1 MAEGSQFVRVV
12 PGPAGPAEDS
22 SPNTGDLVQF
32 TTGIYY
38 VEEDEEFL
46 TVDIMRLGSL
56 RGTATVD
63 FYTEDGSAK
72 AGKQYHT
79 ASGQVEFK
87 DREYRQSIQIQ
98 TVSSPLWSPTLEFKI
113 HLANPTG
120 CSVGMHLSSCRVK
133 VIDADPFPSSKYG
146 NLLLQG
152 EEGVKKI
159 RRICLLWEY
168 WKLCILQV
176 PGIGR
181 RTLAT
186 LILDEFRNAKR
197 LTILLLQVYMVDV
210 VFNTADPEAEA
221 QLIGSSRQES
231 AIVVGVLLAAPMVL
245 VHIAALIKAK
255 MDLKGHLHLFLQRS
269 LFRKYLNYSE
279 ESRSSVPP
287 ALMQSAITRE
297 SEEAA
302 SSFGKVLDLVAIMC
316 QLVIFA
322 YFTIM
327 ENPTAMIFILAM
339 PCSML
344 LYFTLVS

>member
-1 MAEGSQFVRVV
+1 
-12 PGPAGPAEDS
+12 
-22 SPNTGDLVQF
+22 
-32 TTGIYY
+32 
-38 VEEDEEFL
+38 
-46 TVDIMRLGSL
+46 
-56 RGTATVD
+56 
-63 FYTEDGSAK
+63 
-72 AGKQYHT
+72 
-79 ASGQVEFK
+79 
-87 DREYRQSIQIQ
+87 
-98 TVSSPLWSPTLEFKI
+98 
-113 HLANPTG
+113 
-120 CSVGMHLSSCRVK
+120 MHLSSCRVK

-146 NLLLQG
+146 DLLLQR

-159 RRICLLWEY
+159 RSSAASTGQYRSTGSFAY
-168 WKLCILQV
+168 FKFQ
-176 PGIGR
+176 G
-181 RTLAT
+181 
-186 LILDEFRNAKR
+186 LDA
-197 LTILLLQVYMVDV
+197 
-210 VFNTADPEAEA
+210 A